1 MQMKLQDFCKLKSI
15 LILMYK
21 QIRKNAGGNASND
34 SSSFQSSSWPGAPKR
49 VVEAREL
56 FGDETEVGIVHNGS
70 MYRLRVTRGG
80 KLILNK

>member
-1 MQMKLQDFCKLKSI
+1 MQMKLQVLCKIKSI

-21 QIRKNAGGNASND
+21 KIKTSSDGTTSND
-34 SSSFQSSSWPGAPKR
+34 TSNSQSSSWPGVPKR
-49 VVEAREL
+49 IVEAYEL
-56 FGDETEVGIVHNGS
+56 FGDDTEVGIVHNGS